1 MTASEAEYRQASKL
15 RGMGEME
22 VTSFRGIAE
31 GLGETG
37 RMHATFQMKGME
49 RDCEGMYTVKGPQA
63 GWGRGKRRGCE
74 ECQTAKRLMGTVG
87 RAGPGRMLA

>member
-49 RDCEGMYTVKGPQA
+49 RDCEGM
-63 GWGRGKRRGCE
+63 
-74 ECQTAKRLMGTVG
+74 
-87 RAGPGRMLA
+87 